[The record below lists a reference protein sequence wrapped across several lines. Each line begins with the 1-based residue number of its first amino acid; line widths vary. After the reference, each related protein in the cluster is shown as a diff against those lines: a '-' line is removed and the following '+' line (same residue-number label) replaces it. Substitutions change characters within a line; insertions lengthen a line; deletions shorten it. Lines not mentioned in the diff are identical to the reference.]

1 MLATCEERNAEWPE
15 AQTWEQAMALT
26 LLASSYCRSGRVILA
41 EGLLREAC
49 RLLRLTRN
57 GLSSTWQ
64 APHGC
69 HASCAARVAWLHAQ
83 LLTAL
88 PKRVTE
94 AEQWAG
100 VASHIWQ
107 TLLQRSSCGIQ
118 LPSAFGDLQA
128 LTGAG
133 RQGSL
138 NVMVL
143 FLGRVYSVES

>member
-1 MLATCEERNAEWPE
+1 MEGRNAEWPE
-15 AQTWEQAMALT
+15 AKPWEQAMALT
-26 LLASSYCRSGRVILA
+26 LLATSYCRSGRVILA

-49 RLLRLTRN
+49 RLLRLTRD

-88 PKRVTE
+88 PKRGTE

-107 TLLQRSSCGIQ
+107 TSLHPSSGGIE

-128 LTGAG
+128 LTGEG

-143 FLGRVYSVES
+143 LLGRVCSVKS